1 MPRWAPMARARR
13 IASRALGGPI
23 EMMVTS
29 PPSFSTSCKPAS
41 TPCSSPGSSTRS
53 TPSRTSLFV
62 CGSSLPGA
70 LGSGICLTQTSTFMA
85 GFPIMRKS
93 ALIERMF
100 YHGKSMPRTEYVE
113 IEAKSALN
121 RVQHMGFNWSLN
133 PYQGCFHSC
142 VYCFARAH
150 AKLADRDPG
159 AGFSSR
165 VGVKVNVPE
174 LLRLELSRPGWKRE
188 MVAFGTATDPYQP
201 IEGSYKL
208 TRRCL
213 MAFRDYRTPI
223 GLITKGTMVI
233 RDVDVLVELSRRAK
247 TTVSFSIPT
256 IDEEVWARTEPGTP
270 PPRKRLRVLKALVDA
285 GIEAGGGMAPVLPG
299 LSDSPGQLEATV
311 AAAAEAGACFLWANI
326 VYLKPGTKEHFM
338 EFLSREYPQLLPK
351 YRRLFPGAYAPA
363 AVKTPGVEAVG
374 ELKRR
379 YGVGDRRG
387 WRAGAPPH
395 PRPPRFGRQRSPPPS
410 HPPSPHWVLLTC
422 RPHLVS
428 HARAG

>member
-1 MPRWAPMARARR
+1 
-13 IASRALGGPI
+13 
-23 EMMVTS
+23 
-29 PPSFSTSCKPAS
+29 
-41 TPCSSPGSSTRS
+41 
-53 TPSRTSLFV
+53 
-62 CGSSLPGA
+62 
-70 LGSGICLTQTSTFMA
+70 
-85 GFPIMRKS
+85 MRKS
-93 ALIERMF
+93 WTVEQMF
-100 YHGKSMPRTEYVE
+100 YYGKSMPRTEYVE
-113 IEAKSALN
+113 IVAKTALN

-285 GIEAGGGMAPVLPG
+285 GIEAGVGMAPVLPG

-311 AAAAEAGACFLWANI
+311 AAAAQAGACFLWANI

-351 YRRLFPGAYAPA
+351 YRGLFPGAYAPA
-363 AVKTPGVEAVG
+363 AVKTPVVEAVG

-387 WRAGAPPH
+387 WRAE
-395 PRPPRFGRQRSPPPS
+395 PPPE
-410 HPPSPHWVLLTC
+410 PVQLDLA
-422 RPHLVS
+422 V
-428 HARAG
+428 